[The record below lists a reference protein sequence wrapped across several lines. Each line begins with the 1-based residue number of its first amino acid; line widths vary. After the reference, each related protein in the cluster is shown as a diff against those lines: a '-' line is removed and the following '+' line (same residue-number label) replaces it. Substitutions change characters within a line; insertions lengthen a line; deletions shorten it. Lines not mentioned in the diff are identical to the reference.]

1 MSKLKKIFNSL
12 PELGRLNSW
21 PAAMIDRAYLANSK
35 GFFRRAWQFFKVR
48 AIFLTLFMPLTL
60 VDLLVSGALG
70 IRFSFSTFFVADN
83 LQDQRLA
90 QQKKYTTIFSKN
102 LYAFLASLI
111 GVGLISPQLVA
122 FYFTPEKT
130 SQKGVTAGGGYHH
143 DEQAEFK
150 QPETVE
156 ELQALITEAA
166 EAGKKLMP
174 VGAGRSQG
182 KQFLP
187 EGGQGAVV
195 VDLSQLR
202 FPDTPPIHIDRDGVA
217 TVSAAVRWADLQN
230 EANKLGL
237 ALKFM
242 QASNVFSVGGSIG
255 TDIHGWNI
263 TGTLADSIL
272 EIEYV
277 DAHGEVH
284 QVGPRDEIFHH
295 LTSGFGLYGV
305 ITRVKLQLIKNEKLY
320 ERGVDVSIDQY
331 VDMFN
336 DVKDDPNV
344 AMHLLRLALNP
355 KNLLATGVAVSYVRD
370 PSPYEPAEKKAVE
383 DRLQQGKQK
392 DKAIEKEEKPGRRS
406 KQKERIKEEEEICI
420 TPNLQQEGNR
430 GSRFNQVMIN
440 LARRVPYVRKYYWET
455 ERNRLLAN
463 DSPAMTTNE
472 IMQPPINAMFNPSV
486 SEAEWLQEY
495 FLPGEELADFLKD
508 LGALLMENN
517 VPLLNASVRFVKH
530 NEDTHLSPLS
540 YARAGDRFAVVLCFN
555 QSLEPNEI
563 IKAKKWLRQAQN
575 MAVQRGG
582 SYYLPYQHVSSPEDF
597 DGAYPGAR
605 EEVQELKE
613 KFDPEG
619 VFTSGLYQK
628 YLAPQPE
635 ETNHF
640 KVIMA
645 SQENKDK
652 FAGFL
657 RNVLQR
663 VDADKFFA
671 LLEDIMS
678 YNDTHAE
685 IYQELC
691 NRLPEI
697 MPSAIGD
704 FRHILSSLSTIKT
717 DLARQAR
724 ALLPQDL
731 TEINGLVEIGYP
743 GRFVGGFKGHYRVTG
758 PIVAIHENDP
768 SLTDYIQT
776 GFPRPSDDY
785 KKLDY
790 NDPAPALADLPE
802 NSADVITC
810 YVGLHHFPDDKL
822 DAFLTQV
829 RRVLREGGHF
839 LLVDHDV
846 QYGSTSMSMAHMA
859 HTVFNAVTGVSL
871 QEEIAE
877 RRDFRPMSEWR
888 ALLEEHG
895 LGYAVDED
903 QVADVPMIR
912 TGDPSC
918 NRMVSFVKPKLEHQ
932 LQQEQR
938 HSAKNDEEHGPDNDY
953 DYREEEKTRVR
964 VERSLSASDQAVEV
978 EVEEKDAS
986 QDDRTHEGSASVVVG
1001 GWRSNKSSTNLA
1013 TVGFLAN
1020 ELDRPKAG
1028 SIDPAKAVSI
1038 DPHTPSTTVVF

>member
-1 MSKLKKIFNSL
+1 MSKLKEMFKSL

-35 GFFRRAWQFFKVR
+35 GFFSKAWQFIKVR
-48 AIFLTLFMPLTL
+48 AIYLAVFMPLT
-60 VDLLVSGALG
+60 VIDLFVSGALG
-70 IRFSFSTFFVADN
+70 VRYSFSTFFVADN
-83 LQDQRLA
+83 LQDQRLE
-90 QQKKYTTIFSKN
+90 QQKKYATIFSKN
-102 LYAFLASLI
+102 LYAFLASLVGI
-111 GVGLISPQLVA
+111 GLISPKLVA

-130 SQKGVTAGGGYHH
+130 EQKGVTAGGGYHH
-143 DEQAEFK
+143 DEQAVLERPK
-150 QPETVE
+150 TIK
-156 ELQALITEAA
+156 ELQSIITEAA
-166 EAGKKLMP
+166 ESGKKVMP

-187 EGGQGAVV
+187 EGGRGAVV
-195 VDLSQLR
+195 VDLSRLR
-202 FPDTPPIHIDRDGVA
+202 FRDSAAIHIDRDGVA
-217 TVSAAVRWADLQN
+217 TVNAAVRWADLQN

-277 DAHGEVH
+277 DAKGEVKR
-284 QVGPRDEIFHH
+284 VGPRDDIFHH

-305 ITRVKLQLIKNEKLY
+305 ITRVRLQLIKNEELY
-320 ERGVDVSIDQY
+320 ERGVAVTPAEY
-331 VDMFN
+331 VHHFEQKVQN
-336 DVKDDPNV
+336 NENV
-344 AMHLLRLALNP
+344 HMHLYRLSLDP
-355 KNLLATGVAVSYVRD
+355 KNLLGSGVAVDYVKD
-370 PSPYEPAEKKAVE
+370 PSPYARVEEVSSEK
-383 DRLQQGKQK
+383 GKEK
-392 DKAIEKEEKPGRRS
+392 DDSFENEGQHHRRS
-406 KQKERIKEEEEICI
+406 KQKERIKGAEKTSRRSKEKEEDELYII
-420 TPNLQQEGNR
+420 PNLQQEGER
-430 GSRFNQVMIN
+430 GTRFNQVMIN

-455 ERNRLLAN
+455 ERDRVLAN
-463 DSPAMTTNE
+463 DSPATTTNE

-495 FLPGEELADFLKD
+495 FLPGDQLDGFLAEL
-508 LGALLMENN
+508 GQLLMAND
-517 VPLLNASVRFVKH
+517 VPLLNASVRFVKR
-530 NEDTHLSPLS
+530 NEETHLSPLS

-563 IKAKKWLRQAQN
+563 IKAKKWLRQAQH
-575 MAVQRGG
+575 MAVERGG

-597 DGAYPGAR
+597 DKAYPGAR
-605 EEVQELKE
+605 EEVQKLKSIY
-613 KFDPEG
+613 DSEG
-619 VFTSGLYQK
+619 VFTNGLYQK
-628 YLAPQPE
+628 YLASQPGE
-635 ETNHF
+635 ANHF

-645 SQENKDK
+645 SQENKDE

-671 LLEDIMS
+671 LLEDIMT

-704 FRHILSSLSTIKT
+704 FRHILSSLSNIKT
-717 DLARQAR
+717 DLARQAQ
-724 ALLPQDL
+724 ALLPEDL

-743 GRFVGGFKGHYRVTG
+743 GRFVGGFKEHYRVTG

-776 GFPRPSDDY
+776 GYPRPNDDY

-790 NDPAPALADLPE
+790 NEPALALAELDDD
-802 NSADVITC
+802 SADVITC

-822 DAFLTQV
+822 DEFLTQV

-839 LLVDHDV
+839 LLVDHDI
-846 QYGSTSMSMAHMA
+846 QYGAISMSMAHMA

-871 QEEIAE
+871 QEELAE
-877 RRDFRPMSEWR
+877 RRDFRPMDEWR
-888 ALLEEHG
+888 DRLAEHD
-895 LGYAVDED
+895 LGYDANGP
-903 QVADVPMIR
+903 DVSMIR
-912 TGDPSC
+912 SGDPSR
-918 NRMVSFVKPKLEHQ
+918 NRMVSFVKPKPEHQ
-932 LQQEQR
+932 LEVEQR
-938 HSAKNDEEHGPDNDY
+938 RSAKNDEEHGPGKDHDH
-953 DYREEEKTRVR
+953 RK
-964 VERSLSASDQAVEV
+964 ERRIKVPVVQEQTASYE
-978 EVEEKDAS
+978 
-986 QDDRTHEGSASVVVG
+986 ASVVVKKDARDEVYG
-1001 GWRSNKSSTNLA
+1001 GSGSVVEGQGQWRSNSSSADLSID
-1013 TVGFLAN
+1013 GFLGTGRKQQVSVS
-1020 ELDRPKAG
+1020 LLT
-1028 SIDPAKAVSI
+1028 PAPTA
-1038 DPHTPSTTVVF
+1038 TTSSVV

>member
-1 MSKLKKIFNSL
+1 MSKLKEMFKSL

-35 GFFRRAWQFFKVR
+35 GFFGKAWQFIKVR
-48 AIFLTLFMPLTL
+48 AIYLTVFMPLTL
-60 VDLLVSGALG
+60 IDLLVSGAVG
-70 IRFSFSTFFVADN
+70 ARYSFGTFFVADN

-90 QQKKYTTIFSKN
+90 QQKKYATIFSKN

-122 FYFTPEKT
+122 FYFTPEKNA
-130 SQKGVTAGGGYHH
+130 QKGVTAGGGYHH
-143 DEQAEFK
+143 DEQAELE
-150 QPETVE
+150 QPETIE
-156 ELQALITEAA
+156 ELQSIITDAA
-166 EAGKKLMP
+166 ESGKKVMP

-187 EGGQGAVV
+187 EGGTGAVV

-202 FPDTPPIHIDRDGVA
+202 FPDSAAIHIDRDGVA
-217 TVSAAVRWADLQN
+217 TVNAAVRWADLQN
-230 EANKLGL
+230 KANEQGL

-277 DAHGEVH
+277 DAQGEVRYA
-284 QVGPRDEIFHH
+284 GPQNEIFHH

-320 ERGVDVSIDQY
+320 ERGVAVTPEEY
-331 VDMFN
+331 VRHFEQ
-336 DVKDDPNV
+336 NV
-344 AMHLLRLALNP
+344 QNNENVHMHLYRLSLDP
-355 KNLLATGVAVSYVRD
+355 KNLLGSGVAVDYVKD
-370 PSPYEPAEKKAVE
+370 PSPYTRTEEVSSIKGKEKDE
-383 DRLQQGKQK
+383 SIDEQPHRPSKQRER
-392 DKAIEKEEKPGRRS
+392 IKEEEKLSRRS
-406 KQKERIKEEEEICI
+406 KQKERIKGEEELCI
-420 TPNLQQEGNR
+420 TPNLQQEGER
-430 GSRFNQVMIN
+430 GTRFNQVMIN

-455 ERNRLLAN
+455 ERDRVLAN
-463 DSPAMTTNE
+463 DSPATTTNE

-495 FLPGEELADFLKD
+495 FLPGDQLDGFLAEL
-508 LGALLMENN
+508 GPLLMAND

-530 NEDTHLSPLS
+530 NKETHLSPLS

-563 IKAKKWLRQAQN
+563 IKAKKWLRQAQH
-575 MAVQRGG
+575 MAVTRGG

-597 DGAYPGAR
+597 DSAYPDAR
-605 EEVQELKE
+605 EEVQELKNRYDR
-613 KFDPEG
+613 KR
-619 VFTSGLYQK
+619 VFTNGIYGK
-628 YLAPQPE
+628 YLTPQT

-640 KVIMA
+640 EVIMA
-645 SQENKDK
+645 SQENKNK

-663 VDADKFFA
+663 VDADKFFT
-671 LLEDIMS
+671 LLEDIMT

-704 FRHILSSLSTIKT
+704 FRHILSSLSNIKT
-717 DLARQAR
+717 DLARQAQ
-724 ALLPQDL
+724 ALLPEDL

-743 GRFVGGFKGHYRVTG
+743 GRFVGGFKEHYRVTG
-758 PIVAIHENDP
+758 SIVAIHENDP

-776 GFPRPSDDY
+776 GYPRPNDDY

-790 NDPAPALADLPE
+790 NKPALALAGLDPD
-802 NSADVITC
+802 SADVITC

-822 DAFLTQV
+822 DDFLVQV

-839 LLVDHDV
+839 LLVDHDI
-846 QYGSTSMSMAHMA
+846 QYGATSMSMAHMA

-871 QEEIAE
+871 QEELTE
-877 RRDFRPMSEWR
+877 RRDFRPMSEWMER
-888 ALLEEHG
+888 LEEQG
-895 LGYAVDED
+895 LGYDANGP
-903 QVADVPMIR
+903 DVSMIR
-912 TGDPSC
+912 SGDPSR

-932 LQQEQR
+932 LEVEQR
-938 HSAKNDEEHGPDNDY
+938 RSAKNDEEHGDGKDH
-953 DYREEEKTRVR
+953 DYREERKIEVR
-964 VERSLSASDQAVEV
+964 VQEPTASDGTA
-978 EVEEKDAS
+978 EKS
-986 QDDRTHEGSASVVVG
+986 RGGSGFIVRGQWS
-1001 GWRSNKSSTNLA
+1001 SNPSSADLSTD
-1013 TVGFLAN
+1013 GFLGTGRKQQAF
-1020 ELDRPKAG
+1020 
-1028 SIDPAKAVSI
+1028 VSSL
-1038 DPHTPSTTVVF
+1038 PHAPTDTTPSFF